1 MDILYIIMALIVGVT
16 SVIPISQESVAASP
30 YITTETQNYVLNG
43 VNPVET
49 IITPKPEP
57 EKPKQVQVKLATVQT
72 KQSFYAS
79 VEAELSNIPSQGS
92 CFDYVPEMAA
102 KYGVDADLMT
112 RIIKAE
118 SGGNPLSKNK
128 NSTASGCGQFI
139 RGTWA
144 GTLRQM
150 GREWVTPFDA
160 QANVEAMAFNIS
172 RGGIGA
178 WNASKSK
185 WSK

>member
-1 MDILYIIMALIVGVT
+1 MDTLYIAMALIVGATGVVPAGQQT
-16 SVIPISQESVAASP
+16 VIDSSYDESQISVLHGVNS
-30 YITTETQNYVLNG
+30 TETV
-43 VNPVET
+43 
-49 IITPKPEP
+49 ITPKPA
-57 EKPKQVQVKLATVQT
+57 KVNVKQVTVQT
-72 KQSFYAS
+72 QKSFFAS
-79 VEAELSNIPSQGS
+79 VEAELSNIPAQGS
-92 CFDYVPEMAA
+92 CFDYVPEMAQ

-112 RIIKAE
+112 RIIRAE
-118 SGGNPLSKNK
+118 SGGNALSKNK

-160 QANVEAMAFNIS
+160 KTNVEAMAFKIS

>member
-1 MDILYIIMALIVGVT
+1 MDILYIVMALIVGVT
-16 SVIPISQESVAASP
+16 GVIPANTQPVVASSFDLEVTNSVI
-30 YITTETQNYVLNG
+30 NG
-43 VNPVET
+43 VNPVDT

-57 EKPKQVQVKLATVQT
+57 ESKKAQSKEVTVQT
-72 KQSFYAS
+72 KTSFYAS
-79 VEAELSNIPSQGS
+79 VEAELSNIPAQGS
-92 CFDYVPEMAA
+92 CFDYVPEMSS
-102 KYGVDADLMT
+102 KYGVDADLMA

-118 SGGNPLSKNK
+118 SGGNPLAKNK

-139 RGTWA
+139 RSTWA

-160 QANVEAMAFNIS
+160 KTNVEAMAFKIS

>member
-1 MDILYIIMALIVGVT
+1 MDILYIVMAVIIGVTGVLPTNVEPVVASSFDVEATT
-16 SVIPISQESVAASP
+16 SVI
-30 YITTETQNYVLNG
+30 NG

-49 IITPKPEP
+49 VITPKPELA
-57 EKPKQVQVKLATVQT
+57 KPKQVQVKQATAQT

-79 VEAELSNIPSQGS
+79 VEAELSNIPAQGS

-118 SGGNPLSKNK
+118 SGGNSLAKNK

-160 QANVEAMAFNIS
+160 KTNVEAMAFKIS

>member
-1 MDILYIIMALIVGVT
+1 MDTLYIAMALIVGATGV
-16 SVIPISQESVAASP
+16 VPANQESIIDSSYSESQISVLHGVNS
-30 YITTETQNYVLNG
+30 TETV
-43 VNPVET
+43 
-49 IITPKPEP
+49 ITPKPVGLAV
-57 EKPKQVQVKLATVQT
+57 KQVTVQT
-72 KQSFYAS
+72 QKSYFAS
-79 VEAELSNIPSQGS
+79 VEAELSNIPAQGS
-92 CFDYVPEMAA
+92 CFEYVPEMSQ
-102 KYGVDADLMT
+102 KYGVDADLLT
-112 RIIKAE
+112 RIIRAE
-118 SGGNPLSKNK
+118 SGGNALAKNK

-150 GREWVTPFDA
+150 GHEWVTPFDA
-160 QANVEAMAFNIS
+160 KTNVEAMAFKIS

>member
-1 MDILYIIMALIVGVT
+1 MDILYILMAVIVGMTGVLPTNTQPVVASSFDIESTT
-16 SVIPISQESVAASP
+16 S
-30 YITTETQNYVLNG
+30 VLNG

-57 EKPKQVQVKLATVQT
+57 EKPKQVQIKQATVQT

-79 VEAELSNIPSQGS
+79 VEAELSNIPAQGS
-92 CFDYVPEMAA
+92 CFDYVPEMAT

-118 SGGNPLSKNK
+118 SGGNALAKNK

-144 GTLRQM
+144 G
-150 GREWVTPFDA
+150 
-160 QANVEAMAFNIS
+160 
-172 RGGIGA
+172 
-178 WNASKSK
+178 
-185 WSK
+185 

>member
-1 MDILYIIMALIVGVT
+1 MDTLYIAMALIVGATGVVPADQQAVIDNSYT
-16 SVIPISQESVAASP
+16 ESQISVLHGVNS
-30 YITTETQNYVLNG
+30 TETV
-43 VNPVET
+43 
-49 IITPKPEP
+49 ITPKPVEVP
-57 EKPKQVQVKLATVQT
+57 VKQVTVQT
-72 KQSFYAS
+72 QKSYFAS
-79 VEAELSNIPSQGS
+79 VEAELQSIPTQGS
-92 CFDYVPEMAA
+92 CFDYVPEMAQ

-118 SGGNPLSKNK
+118 SGGNALAKNK

-150 GREWVTPFDA
+150 GVEWVTPFDA
-160 QANVEAMAFNIS
+160 KTNVEAMAFKIS

>member
-1 MDILYIIMALIVGVT
+1 MIVGIT
-16 SVIPISQESVAASP
+16 GVIPANTQPVVASSFDYGVTIS
-30 YITTETQNYVLNG
+30 VLNG

-57 EKPKQVQVKLATVQT
+57 ESKKVQT
-72 KQSFYAS
+72 RQITAQTKTSFNAS
-79 VEAELSNIPSQGS
+79 VEAELSNIPAQNS
-92 CFDYVPEMAA
+92 CFDYVPEMSA
-102 KYGVDADLMT
+102 KYGVDADLMI
-112 RIIKAE
+112 RIIRAE
-118 SGGNPLSKNK
+118 SGGNPLAKNK

-160 QANVEAMAFNIS
+160 KTNVEAMAFKIS

>member
-1 MDILYIIMALIVGVT
+1 MDTLYIAMALIVGATGVVPANQQT
-16 SVIPISQESVAASP
+16 VIDNSYNESQISVLHGVNS
-30 YITTETQNYVLNG
+30 TETV
-43 VNPVET
+43 
-49 IITPKPEP
+49 ITPKPA
-57 EKPKQVQVKLATVQT
+57 KVNVKQVTVQT
-72 KQSFYAS
+72 QKSFFAS
-79 VEAELSNIPSQGS
+79 VEAELSNIPAQGS
-92 CFDYVPEMAA
+92 CFDYVPEMAQ

-112 RIIKAE
+112 RIIRAE
-118 SGGNPLSKNK
+118 SGGNALSKNK

-160 QANVEAMAFNIS
+160 KTNVEAMAFKIS

>member
-1 MDILYIIMALIVGVT
+1 MDILYIMMAMIIGITGVIPANVEQVVASSFDVEATT
-16 SVIPISQESVAASP
+16 SVI
-30 YITTETQNYVLNG
+30 NG

-49 IITPKPEP
+49 IITPKPELA
-57 EKPKQVQVKLATVQT
+57 KPKQVQAKQVTPQT

-79 VEAELSNIPSQGS
+79 VEAELSNIPAQGS

-118 SGGNPLSKNK
+118 SGGNALAKNK

-160 QANVEAMAFNIS
+160 KTNVEAMAFKIS

>member
-1 MDILYIIMALIVGVT
+1 MDTLYIAMALIVGATGVVPADQQT
-16 SVIPISQESVAASP
+16 VIDNSYNESQISVLHGVNS
-30 YITTETQNYVLNG
+30 TETV
-43 VNPVET
+43 
-49 IITPKPEP
+49 ITPKPSQVNV
-57 EKPKQVQVKLATVQT
+57 KQVTVQT
-72 KQSFYAS
+72 QKSFFAS
-79 VEAELSNIPSQGS
+79 VEAELNNIPAQGS
-92 CFDYVPEMAA
+92 CFDYVPEMAQ

-112 RIIKAE
+112 RIIRAE
-118 SGGNPLSKNK
+118 SGGNALSKNK

-160 QANVEAMAFNIS
+160 KTNVEAMAFKIS

>member
-1 MDILYIIMALIVGVT
+1 MSILYIILAVIVGVT
-16 SVIPISQESVAASP
+16 GVIPANTQPVVASSYDIEATAS
-30 YITTETQNYVLNG
+30 VLNG
-43 VNPVET
+43 VNPIET
-49 IITPKPEP
+49 IITPKPEL
-57 EKPKQVQVKLATVQT
+57 ESKKAQPKQVTVQS
-72 KQSFYAS
+72 KASFYAS

-92 CFDYVPEMAA
+92 CFDYVPQMAA

-118 SGGNPLSKNK
+118 SGGNPLAKNK

-160 QANVEAMAFNIS
+160 QANVEAMAFKIS

>member
-1 MDILYIIMALIVGVT
+1 MDTLYIAMALIVGATGVVPADQQT
-16 SVIPISQESVAASP
+16 VIDNSYNESQISVLHGVNS
-30 YITTETQNYVLNG
+30 TETV
-43 VNPVET
+43 
-49 IITPKPEP
+49 ITPKPE
-57 EKPKQVQVKLATVQT
+57 KVAVKQVTVQT
-72 KQSFYAS
+72 QKSFFAS
-79 VEAELSNIPSQGS
+79 VEAELNNIPAQGS
-92 CFDYVPEMAA
+92 CFDYVPEMAQ

-112 RIIKAE
+112 RIIRAE
-118 SGGNPLSKNK
+118 SGGNALSKNK

-160 QANVEAMAFNIS
+160 KANVEAMAFKIS

>member
-1 MDILYIIMALIVGVT
+1 MAMIIGITGVIPTNVQPVVASSYDIESTT
-16 SVIPISQESVAASP
+16 SVI
-30 YITTETQNYVLNG
+30 NG
-43 VNPVET
+43 VNPIET
-49 IITPKPEP
+49 IITPKPELA
-57 EKPKQVQVKLATVQT
+57 KPKQVQAKQVTPQT

-79 VEAELSNIPSQGS
+79 VEAELSNIPAQGS

-118 SGGNPLSKNK
+118 SGGNALAKNK

-160 QANVEAMAFNIS
+160 KTNVEAMAFKIS

>member
-1 MDILYIIMALIVGVT
+1 MDTLYIAMALIVGATGVVPANQQT
-16 SVIPISQESVAASP
+16 VIDSSYDESQISVLHGVNS
-30 YITTETQNYVLNG
+30 TETV
-43 VNPVET
+43 
-49 IITPKPEP
+49 ITPKPA
-57 EKPKQVQVKLATVQT
+57 KVNVKQVTVQT
-72 KQSFYAS
+72 QKSFFAS
-79 VEAELSNIPSQGS
+79 VEAELSNIPAQGS
-92 CFDYVPEMAA
+92 CFDYVPEMAQ

-112 RIIKAE
+112 RIIRAE
-118 SGGNPLSKNK
+118 SGGNALSKNK

-160 QANVEAMAFNIS
+160 KTNVEAMAFKIS